1 MGDVHKNTHN
11 DVQLKGRNLIFS
23 ILLNIIITVVQ
34 AIGGLYS
41 GSLSLLS
48 DALHNF
54 SDVVSLVISYIAN
67 KLSQRKA
74 SLQKTFGYK
83 PT

>member
-1 MGDVHKNTHN
+1 MGDVHKSTHN

-48 DALHNF
+48 DALRCDN
-54 SDVVSLVISYIAN
+54 LLAI
-67 KLSQRKA
+67 
-74 SLQKTFGYK
+74 
-83 PT
+83 

>member
-1 MGDVHKNTHN
+1 MGHSHSHN
-11 DVQLKGRNLIFS
+11 HSHHNHNNLEGRNLFISIF
-23 ILLNIIITVVQ
+23 LNILITTAQ
-34 AIGGLYS
+34 AIGGLVS

-67 KLSQRKA
+67 KLAKKKA
-74 SLQKTFGYK
+74 SLQKNIWL
-83 PT
+83 